1 MPTFKQLMKLAQV
14 TVNDKTS
21 GKRAKEILEIVH
33 KDQVLHGMDPQK
45 AVRFLEDLG
54 PTYVKIGQLASNRAD
69 ILPKDYCEA
78 FAELRSNADPLDF
91 ATVIACIE
99 EDFGH
104 PWNTVFASI
113 EESPLGS
120 ASIAQVHKATLLDG
134 SVVAV
139 KVRRPGIKEE
149 MAEDLT
155 LLRHLLTFAEV
166 GTIEHKELVGTLEGL
181 LTELERTT
189 ANELDFTIELNNLV
203 QFHQELEGSAGVTCP
218 CPYPEYSSESILV
231 MEYVSGPEINNH
243 AAFIAQGNDL
253 DELANRLAQNYIM
266 QVIDAGFFHAD
277 PHEGNIIVRDQE
289 IVWIDLGMTGSLN
302 SSQRALVNQAFA
314 AIAAKDP
321 YELKEAAL
329 GLTSIKGPVDQGRL
343 LQQMAE
349 LLNSYV
355 SADLED
361 INIGEAFMDVIEILR
376 SQNLVINPSFTML
389 ARGFMTIEG
398 VVADLSPTTNIVEIV
413 SDHIQKKTLTLDA
426 MLQKMKEI
434 GIQSARSLDAS
445 TKLPTQLSHTLDM
458 LNEGEISLGA
468 EMNMPKDLKST
479 VYSLTGYLAFALI
492 SAGLFIGSS
501 IICTT
506 DMMPRFLGVPLLG
519 IVGYLSAFV
528 LGVYVVWQMIYAR
541 HKTRNDEDIK

>member
-1 MPTFKQLMKLAQV
+1 
-14 TVNDKTS
+14 
-21 GKRAKEILEIVH
+21 
-33 KDQVLHGMDPQK
+33 
-45 AVRFLEDLG
+45 
-54 PTYVKIGQLASNRAD
+54 
-69 ILPKDYCEA
+69 
-78 FAELRSNADPLDF
+78 
-91 ATVIACIE
+91 
-99 EDFGH
+99 
-104 PWNTVFASI
+104 
-113 EESPLGS
+113 
-120 ASIAQVHKATLLDG
+120 
-134 SVVAV
+134 
-139 KVRRPGIKEE
+139 
-149 MAEDLT
+149 
-155 LLRHLLTFAEV
+155 
-166 GTIEHKELVGTLEGL
+166 
-181 LTELERTT
+181 
-189 ANELDFTIELNNLV
+189 
-203 QFHQELEGSAGVTCP
+203 
-218 CPYPEYSSESILV
+218 
-231 MEYVSGPEINNH
+231 
-243 AAFIAQGNDL
+243 
-253 DELANRLAQNYIM
+253 
-266 QVIDAGFFHAD
+266 
-277 PHEGNIIVRDQE
+277 
-289 IVWIDLGMTGSLN
+289 
-302 SSQRALVNQAFA
+302 
-314 AIAAKDP
+314 
-321 YELKEAAL
+321 
-329 GLTSIKGPVDQGRL
+329 
-343 LQQMAE
+343 MAE
-349 LLNSYV
+349 LLNSYA

-426 MLQKMKEI
+426 MLQKMKEM

>member
-21 GKRAKEILEIVH
+21 GKRAKEILEIVR

-69 ILPKDYCEA
+69 LLPASYCEA
-78 FAELRSNADPLDF
+78 FANLRSNVDPLDF

-99 EDFGH
+99 KDYGH
-104 PWNTVFASI
+104 PWNTVFTSI
-113 EESPLGS
+113 EEKPLGA
-120 ASIAQVHKATLLDG
+120 ASIAQVHKAVLHDG
-134 SVVAV
+134 TVVAV

-155 LLRHLLTFAEV
+155 LLRHFLALAEV
-166 GTIEHKELVGTLEGL
+166 GMTEHEELLGTLEGL

-203 QFHQELEGSAGVTCP
+203 RFHQELADSAGVTCP
-218 CPYPEYSSESILV
+218 RPYPEYSSESILV
-231 MEYVSGPEINNH
+231 MEYVSGPEINDH
-243 AAFIAQGNDL
+243 AALIAQGNDL

-277 PHEGNIIVRDQE
+277 PHEGNIIVRDRE

-314 AIAAKDP
+314 AIGAKDP

-329 GLTSIKGPVDQGRL
+329 GLTTIKGPVNQGRL
-343 LQQMAE
+343 LQQMEE
-349 LLNSYV
+349 LLNSYA

-398 VVADLSPTTNIVEIV
+398 VVADLSPTTNIVQIV
-413 SDHIQKKTLTLDA
+413 SDHIQQKTLTLDA
-426 MLQKMKEI
+426 MLQKMKEL
-434 GIQSARSLDAS
+434 GIQTAHSIDAG

-458 LNEGEISLGA
+458 LNEGEISVGA
-468 EMNMPKDLKST
+468 DVNVPKRVTSMA
-479 VYSLTGYLAFALI
+479 YSLTGYLAFALI

-501 IICTT
+501 IVCTT
-506 DMMPRFLGVPLLG
+506 HMQPEFLGVPFLG
-519 IVGYLSAFV
+519 VAGYVSAFV
-528 LGVYVVWQMIYAR
+528 LGAYVVWQMFSAR

>member
-21 GKRAKEILEIVH
+21 GKRAREILEVVR

-69 ILPKDYCEA
+69 LLPAAYCEA
-78 FAELRSNADPLDF
+78 FANLRSNVDPLDF
-91 ATVIACIE
+91 TTVISCIE
-99 EDFGH
+99 KDYGH
-104 PWNTVFASI
+104 PWNTVFTSI
-113 EESPLGS
+113 EEKPLGS
-120 ASIAQVHKATLLDG
+120 ASIAQVHKAVLHDG
-134 SVVAV
+134 TVVAV

-155 LLRHLLTFAEV
+155 LMRHFLTLAEA
-166 GTIEHKELVGTLEGL
+166 GTIGHEELLGTLDGL

-189 ANELDFTIELNNLV
+189 ANELDFTVELNNLV
-203 QFHQELEGSAGVTCP
+203 RFHQELADSEGVTCP
-218 CPYPEYSSESILV
+218 CPYPEYSSEAILV
-231 MEYVSGPEINNH
+231 MEYVSGPEINDH
-243 AAFIAQGNDL
+243 ATLIAQGNDL

-277 PHEGNIIVRDQE
+277 PHEGNIIVRDHE

-314 AIAAKDP
+314 AIGAKDP

-329 GLTSIKGPVDQGRL
+329 GLTTIKGPVDQGRL
-343 LQQMAE
+343 LQQMEE
-349 LLNSYV
+349 LLNSYA

-376 SQNLVINPSFTML
+376 SQNLAINPSFTML
-389 ARGFMTIEG
+389 ARGFMTVEG
-398 VVADLSPTTNIVEIV
+398 VVADLSPTTNIITIISE
-413 SDHIQKKTLTLDA
+413 HIQKKTLTLDA
-426 MLQKMKEI
+426 MLQKMKELS
-434 GIQSARSLDAS
+434 IQTAHSIDAG

-458 LNEGEISLGA
+458 LNEGEIEVG
-468 EMNMPKDLKST
+468 MDVDIPKHVTSMA
-479 VYSLTGYLAFALI
+479 YSLTGHLAFALI

-501 IICTT
+501 IVCTT
-506 DMMPRFLGVPLLG
+506 NMQPEFLGVPLLG
-519 IVGYLSAFV
+519 VIGYLSAFV
-528 LGVYVVWQMIYAR
+528 LGAYVVWQLFSAR
-541 HKTRNDEDIK
+541 RRTRNGEDIK

>member
-1 MPTFKQLMKLAQV
+1 MPTFKQLMNLAQV
-14 TVNDKTS
+14 TINDKTS
-21 GKRAKEILEIVH
+21 GKRAKEILEIIH

-69 ILPKDYCEA
+69 LLPAAYCEA
-78 FAELRSNADPLDF
+78 FANLRSNVDPLDF
-91 ATVIACIE
+91 STIVACIN
-99 EDFGH
+99 EDYGQ

-113 EESPLGS
+113 EEKPLGS
-120 ASIAQVHKATLLDG
+120 ASIAQVHKAMLHDG
-134 SVVAV
+134 TVVAV

-155 LLRHLLTFAEV
+155 LLRHFLALAEAATTGHEELLA
-166 GTIEHKELVGTLEGL
+166 TLDGL

-189 ANELDFTIELNNLV
+189 ENELDFTIELNNLV
-203 QFHQELEGSAGVTCP
+203 RFHQELEGSDGVTCP

-231 MEYVSGPEINNH
+231 MGYVSGPEINDH
-243 AAFIAQGNDL
+243 AALIAQGNDL

-277 PHEGNIIVRDQE
+277 PHEGNIIVRDHE

-314 AIAAKDP
+314 AIGAKDP

-329 GLTSIKGPVDQGRL
+329 GLTTVKGPVNQGRL
-343 LQQMAE
+343 LQQMEE
-349 LLNSYV
+349 LLNSYA

-376 SQNLVINPSFTML
+376 SQNLAINPSFTML

-398 VVADLSPTTNIVEIV
+398 VVADLSPTTNIVKIV

-426 MLQKMKEI
+426 MLQKMKEMS
-434 GIQSARSLDAS
+434 IQTAHSIDAG
-445 TKLPTQLSHTLDM
+445 TKLPTQFSHTLDM
-458 LNEGEISLGA
+458 LNEGEIHVG
-468 EMNMPKDLKST
+468 MDMDFPKRVISMAH
-479 VYSLTGYLAFALI
+479 SLTGHLAFALI

-501 IICTT
+501 IVCTT
-506 DMMPRFLGVPLLG
+506 DMQPEFLGVPLLG

-528 LGVYVVWQMIYAR
+528 LGAYVVWQMFSAR
-541 HKTRNDEDIK
+541 RKTRNDEDIE

>member
-14 TVNDKTS
+14 TADDKTS
-21 GKRAKEILEIVH
+21 GKRAKEILAIIK

-69 ILPKDYCEA
+69 ILPTAYCEA
-78 FAELRSNADPLDF
+78 FANLRSNVDPLDF
-91 ATVIACIE
+91 ETVVKCIE
-99 EDFGH
+99 ADYGC
-104 PWNTVFASI
+104 PWSLVFSSI
-113 EESPLGS
+113 DEHPLGS
-120 ASIAQVHKATLLDG
+120 ASIAQVHKAVLHDG
-134 SVVAV
+134 TVVAV

-155 LLRHLLTFAEV
+155 LLRHLLTIAEF
-166 GTIEHKELVGTLEGL
+166 GSSEHESLIDSFEGL

-189 ANELDFTIELNNLV
+189 ESELDFTIELNNLV
-203 QFHQELEGSAGVTCP
+203 RFHQELESSEGVTCP
-218 CPYPEYSSESILV
+218 RPFPEYSTESTLV
-231 MEYVSGPEINNH
+231 MEYVSGPEINDH
-243 AAFIAQGNDL
+243 EALLAEGNDL

-277 PHEGNIIVRDQE
+277 PHEGNIIVCDRE
-289 IVWIDLGMTGSLN
+289 IAWIDLGMTGSLN

-314 AIAAKDP
+314 AIAAKDA

-329 GLTSIKGPVDQGRL
+329 GLTTMRGPVDQGML
-343 LQQMAE
+343 LQQMSE
-349 LLNSYV
+349 LLNSYGT
-355 SADLED
+355 AELED

-376 SQNLVINPSFTML
+376 SQNLSINPSFTML

-398 VVADLSPTTNIVEIV
+398 VVTDLSPTTNIVKIV
-413 SDHIQKKTLTLDA
+413 SEHVEKKSFTFSA
-426 MLQKMKEI
+426 MMQKMKELSV
-434 GIQSARSLDAS
+434 QTAHSVDAT

-458 LNEGEISLGA
+458 LNEGEISMRA
-468 EMNMPKDLKST
+468 DMNLPKKVTST
-479 VYSLTGYLAFALI
+479 AYSLTGYLAFALI

-501 IICTT
+501 IVCTT
-506 DMMPRFLGVPLLG
+506 EMQPQFLGVPLLG
-519 IVGYLSAFV
+519 VIGYVSAFV
-528 LGVYVVWQMIYAR
+528 LGAYVIWQMFSAR